1 MKMVLNRRFF
11 LKKLIVSTFLI
22 LYFFNKKNI
31 YTSKKN
37 NNKNLELLKNFNFS
51 KKKYHQQ
58 TTNFIFTNFLKEK
71 KIAKNIMYNIEKR
84 RKISN
89 YSYKKNIKFLI

>member
-11 LKKLIVSTFLI
+11 LKKLIVSTVLI
-22 LYFFNKKNI
+22 LYFFNKINI

-37 NNKNLELLKNFNFS
+37 NTKNLELLKNFHFS

-71 KIAKNIMYNIEKR
+71 KNEKNIMFNIEKR
-84 RKISN
+84 IKLSN
-89 YSYKKNIKFLI
+89 FKYKENIKFLI